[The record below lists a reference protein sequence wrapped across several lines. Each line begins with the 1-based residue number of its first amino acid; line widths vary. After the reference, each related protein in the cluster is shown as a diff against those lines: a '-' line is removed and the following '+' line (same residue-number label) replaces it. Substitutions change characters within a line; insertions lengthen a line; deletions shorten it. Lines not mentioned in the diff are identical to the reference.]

1 MRTPITTT
9 NYFRQGAAASA
20 VMLAA
25 MATLAGCD
33 DGPECLD
40 YDTQVVSTTSIVNG
54 RVVPGMTT
62 VTVCTKYAEPSTTPS
77 E

>member
-1 MRTPITTT
+1 MRTPIVTT

-25 MATLAGCD
+25 LATLAGCD

-40 YDTQVVSTTSIVNG
+40 YDTQTVQTTTIVNG
-54 RVVPGMTT
+54 KVVPGFST
-62 VTVCTKYAEPSTTPS
+62 VTVCTRYAEPSPS

>member
-1 MRTPITTT
+1 MRKPTTTT
-9 NYFRQGAAASA
+9 NYFRHGAAASA

-25 MATLAGCD
+25 MAVLAGCD

-40 YDTQVVSTTSIVNG
+40 YDTQMVQTTTIVNG
-54 RVVPGMTT
+54 KVVPGFST
-62 VTVCTKYAEPSTTPS
+62 VTVCTRYAEPSESTS